1 MIIIFLFLKNYYYR
15 NAFFYEKLSFSKDSI
30 STYTF
35 ISCIM
40 SILLIMM
47 KCISNNTYKY

>member
-1 MIIIFLFLKNYYYR
+1 MISFLKNLHYG
-15 NAFFYEKLSFSKDSI
+15 NAFFYENLSFSKNSI
-30 STYTF
+30 SAYLF

-47 KCISNNTYKY
+47 KCISIIISK